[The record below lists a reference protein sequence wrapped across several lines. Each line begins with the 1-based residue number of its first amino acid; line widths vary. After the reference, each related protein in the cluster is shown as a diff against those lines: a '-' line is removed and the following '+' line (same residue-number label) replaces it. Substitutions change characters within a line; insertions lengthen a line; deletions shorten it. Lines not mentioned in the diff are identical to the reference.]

1 MESSWI
7 NTLGD
12 WNPQFLRECRGRLK
26 PRSVLATVT
35 LSFLAQLLL
44 FLSYWQGAQWIRKD
58 EIDWVGLCNNMT
70 WFMSYGLIIV
80 GCYFLINDITQ
91 EDRLGTLNF
100 IRLSP
105 RPSQEILLGKIL
117 GVPILAYL
125 GVALAIPL
133 HFIAGILG
141 QIPLATLVSIYIML
155 LAGAIFFFSIAL
167 LFGLLN
173 GSRRVVGQQSTA
185 ALAFI
190 VVLVSFG
197 LPIYMGWNF
206 QSVWQDIPGS
216 QNPRIRSI
224 VEWAYLPI
232 QSNFWLAHGFTLLT
246 LTIGTI
252 FIWQMLLRRFLM
264 PRATIVSKPMSYA
277 LVAYLEI
284 WVLGFTLNESL
295 SPRDAASAGTA
306 LLYPFNLGL
315 FLILMFVL
323 CPGRQEIL
331 DWLRFRYAHRQDAA
345 VGATEVFSL
354 RGVWRDLVWADGS
367 PGVVAIAIN
376 LLIAN
381 ALMVP
386 WAFLIG
392 PGKDYPET
400 IPLQIA
406 VFTVAILIEAIAVQW
421 IFTAQIRNP
430 GTWAAG
436 ILAIWLIVPITVLNI
451 LRFMPQNAPA
461 SMTILTLLGYP
472 FTDLNRPLTGFIVV
486 GLILQ
491 CLLLIA
497 LAILLR
503 QKLQQLT
510 LSLQH

>member
-7 NTLGD
+7 DTLGD

-35 LSFLAQLLL
+35 LSLLAQLLL
-44 FLSYWQGAQWIRKD
+44 FLSYWQGAQWLRRD

-105 RPSQEILLGKIL
+105 RPSQEILLGKVL
-117 GVPILAYL
+117 GVPVLAYL

-141 QIPLATLVSIYIML
+141 QIPLATLVSIYVML

-173 GSRRVVGQQSTA
+173 GARRFVGQQSAA

-190 VVLVSFG
+190 VLLVSLG

-216 QNPRIRSI
+216 QNPRIQSMI
-224 VEWAYLPI
+224 EWAYLPI
-232 QSNFWLAHGFTLLT
+232 QSNFWLAHAFTLLT
-246 LTIGTI
+246 LAIGTI

-284 WVLGFTLNESL
+284 WMLGFTLNESL
-295 SPRDAASAGTA
+295 SARDVASSGAAF
-306 LLYPFNLGL
+306 LYPFNLGL

-331 DWLRFRYAHRQDAA
+331 DWLRFRYSHREDG
-345 VGATEVFSL
+345 VEGAPEVFSL

-367 PGVVAIAIN
+367 PGVIAIAIN

-381 ALMVP
+381 ALILP
-386 WAFLIG
+386 WTFLIG
-392 PGKDYPET
+392 PGKEYPET

-436 ILAIWLIVPITVLNI
+436 ILAIWLIVPVTVLNI
-451 LRFMPQNAPA
+451 LRFMPQNVPA

-472 FTDLNRPLTGFIVV
+472 FTDLSRPLTGFIVA
-486 GLILQ
+486 GFILQ
-491 CLLLIA
+491 CLLLIG
-497 LAILLR
+497 LVVLLR